1 MPQLLAE
8 PILIV
13 RRDPRKGQR
22 PEYRVFDRDERL
34 VGRGVYVPDDEVAA
48 ELARYGL
55 GHRTA
60 AALRVADVHGATV
73 FTVAFPGW
81 RARSVLLISDA
92 KGQEVGEAIKT
103 KGVWRVSY
111 ELRHATRRV
120 GAIQVMD
127 RRQRRVVV
135 TDDAGAEVA
144 VARTITDETPFTV
157 TGDGDGYYVEIHP
170 SCPQPLRSLVVAS
183 SVALQAAIG
192 SEAAVGETEVLK
204 LPILPRFLDPLRRG

>member
-8 PILIV
+8 PILVV
-13 RRDPRKGQR
+13 RRDPRKGER

-34 VGRGVYVPDDEVAA
+34 IGRGVYVPDEEVGA

-60 AALRVADVHGATV
+60 AALRVVDVDGATV

-81 RARSVLLISDA
+81 RARTVLLISDA
-92 KGQEVGEAIKT
+92 HGNEVGEAIRT
-103 KGVWRVSY
+103 KGLRRVTY
-111 ELRHATRRV
+111 EIRHAKRRV
-120 GAIQVMD
+120 GVIQVMD
-127 RRQRRVVV
+127 RRQREVVV

-144 VARTITDETPFTV
+144 VVRTITDETPFTV
-157 TGDGDGYYVEIHP
+157 TGDADGYYVEIHP
-170 SCPQPLRSLVVAS
+170 TCPQPLRSLVVAT

-192 SEAAVGETEVLK
+192 SEGAVGETEVLK
-204 LPILPRFLDPLRRG
+204 LPIIPRFLDPLRRQ